1 MTNITLTPESHPN
14 LRIAV
19 TPPALAKVALDLLIA
34 VREGRLPYRLRFPGC
49 VWEKQIDDRAEALG
63 HVLYLSRIA
72 LDADAAEQ
80 KRRRVAGMSPISE
93 EVELVTDADGM
104 PVAAR
109 KKLRY

>member
-1 MTNITLTPESHPN
+1 MTITITPERHPN
-14 LRIAV
+14 LHIAV

-34 VREGRLPYRLRFPGC
+34 VREGRLPYSLRFPGC
-49 VWEKQIDDRAEALG
+49 GWEKQIDDRAEALG

-80 KRRRVAGMSPISE
+80 ESRRRAGVSPISE
-93 EVELVTDADGM
+93 HIEIVTDEKGD
-104 PVAAR
+104 PIAAR